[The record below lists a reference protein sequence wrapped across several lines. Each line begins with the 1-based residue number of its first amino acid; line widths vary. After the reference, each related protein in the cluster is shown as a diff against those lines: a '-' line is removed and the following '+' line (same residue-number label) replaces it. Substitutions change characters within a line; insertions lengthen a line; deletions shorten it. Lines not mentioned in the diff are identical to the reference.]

1 MCVCVCVQ
9 VDVADPRFQ
18 AVFTSHLFNLD
29 PSDPN
34 FRKTRGTDTIVA
46 EKLRRRAQ
54 QETHRRRKQEVP
66 TQIQEAAVAGS
77 AAGGAEKKSLDPS
90 LSLLVKSVKNK
101 TQQFQAGKK
110 PRLM

>member
-1 MCVCVCVQ
+1 M
-9 VDVADPRFQ
+9 ADPRFQ
-18 AVFTSHLFNLD
+18 KVFTSHLFNLD

-66 TQIQEAAVAGS
+66 TQTQEVV
-77 AAGGAEKKSLDPS
+77 AGGAEKKGLDPS

-101 TQQFQAGKK
+101 TQQFQASKK